1 MEPTVPSAFHA
12 GDRRRSA
19 TAELDALLKDL
30 AATVQ
35 LDSPG
40 AGAGA
45 DSASAPSLSF
55 SGVRPWAQASE
66 LHLQNLSAL
75 TAGSKPP
82 PLPPAAAA
90 VGAEQLRE
98 AELSVQESREV
109 LNRSFDRAVE
119 LQERELRGRRRDP
132 AGRDLGSAASLE
144 DRHPAARYLAGSRP
158 ASLPSSRAPSRRPS
172 FAASDS
178 ALGTMTLDGDEVL
191 RGLGNPAAAGPGS
204 ERDAARPQRA
214 RPGRRRLA
222 GARERARSLPDD
234 AFAAKLDRRLQE
246 RGIAVGHLDL
256 AGAGYDWQAK
266 KANDF
271 AMEKVRELEVA
282 RPRSPAASLGK
293 RGLAGRLL
301 RGRGASYGVLQREL
315 FRRRLYQGPGR
326 GLRRWQ
332 QQFLGAAPGP
342 PGPGPAALGALELDD
357 EDENDLNAI
366 RQRLGLDL
374 VPLSP
379 VAKRPARQPFEAS
392 SLHNV
397 ALRAAGTPPGSPKL
411 SGLSQAVR
419 GYIQRADARAS
430 AIVESTLE
438 RGAARVRQLYPAM
451 FEDEGGADKW
461 RAVEDVVEHGLAD
474 GAGARE
480 WLRFRG

>member
-1 MEPTVPSAFHA
+1 MEPAVPSAFHA

-40 AGAGA
+40 GGAGA
-45 DSASAPSLSF
+45 DAGSAPSLSF

-75 TAGSKPP
+75 AAGSKPP
-82 PLPPAAAA
+82 PLPAAAAA

-119 LQERELRGRRRDP
+119 LQERELRGRRRAP
-132 AGRDLGSAASLE
+132 AGRVLGSAASLE
-144 DRHPAARYLAGSRP
+144 DRPAARYLAGSRP

-204 ERDAARPQRA
+204 ERDAARPLRA
-214 RPGRRRLA
+214 RPGRRRSA
-222 GARERARSLPDD
+222 GARERVRSLPDD

-246 RGIAVGHLDL
+246 RGIAVGRLDL

-282 RPRSPAASLGK
+282 RPRSPAASPGK

-301 RGRGASYGVLQREL
+301 RGRRASYGVLQQEL
-315 FRRRLYQGPGR
+315 FRRRLYHGPGR
-326 GLRRWQ
+326 GLRPWQ
-332 QQFLGAAPGP
+332 RQLLGPA
-342 PGPGPAALGALELDD
+342 PGPAAAALDALELDD

-397 ALRAAGTPPGSPKL
+397 ALRAAAGTPPGSPKL

-461 RAVEDVVEHGLAD
+461 RAVEDVVERGLAD